1 MYFRTEAAIDLD
13 AAEHNFN
20 VTRAKLPENVKLLC
34 VIKADAYGHG
44 AVPLAKLFEG
54 RADFYGVAC
63 IEEAIELKKAG
74 IKTPVL
80 ILGAVP
86 KEFYSDIVKYDIRVP
101 IFNLQDAKA
110 LSAEAVKQSKTAP
123 FHFCVDTGMSRIG
136 FQVNKESADT
146 CLEITKLPNIE
157 AEGLFSH
164 FATADEKDLSK
175 AIAQR
180 DKFKEFIK
188 LLEERGIN
196 IPIKHI
202 NNSAGIMNFDEY
214 FDMCRMGI
222 ILYGLYP
229 SHEVDE
235 NLLKIKPVMEWL
247 AHITHIKEL
256 EPGREISYGG
266 TYKTGETRRIATIPV
281 GYADGYPRC
290 LSNKGKVLINGEFA
304 PITGRVCMDQFMV
317 DITGIDA
324 KVGDTVVL
332 VGKSGS
338 KELSMEEVSE
348 SAYSFNY
355 ELPCRV
361 ARRVPRTYYRD
372 GKFLFSTNY
381 MYSSED

>member
-101 IFNLQDAKA
+101 IFNLEDAKA
-110 LSAEAVKQSKTAP
+110 LSAEAVKQNKTAP

-136 FQVNKESADT
+136 FQVNKESADA

-188 LLEERGIN
+188 LLEEREIN

-235 NLLKIKPVMEWL
+235 NLLKIKPVMEWR

>member
-101 IFNLQDAKA
+101 IFNLEDAKA
-110 LSAEAVKQSKTAP
+110 LSAEAVKQNKTAP

-188 LLEERGIN
+188 LFEERGIN

-332 VGKSGS
+332 VGKSGI

>member
-101 IFNLQDAKA
+101 IFNLEDAKA
-110 LSAEAVKQSKTAP
+110 LSAEAVKQNKTAP

-136 FQVNKESADT
+136 FQVNKESADA

-188 LLEERGIN
+188 LFEERGIN

-235 NLLKIKPVMEWL
+235 NLLKIKPVMEWR

-290 LSNKGKVLINGEFA
+290 LSNKGKVIINGEFA